1 MSLHNLL
8 LSISKQRST
17 PQPGPSQSAASANQK
32 LSGAPS
38 PLVPC
43 VYIALQC
50 PRCAEIRQALNATPI
65 AETVPCP
72 ECGTES
78 KFVLLGAGF
87 TRSQL
92 PFHENYSRERMHWV
106 LRDLVQLEYS
116 P

>member
-8 LSISKQRST
+8 LSISKERSA
-17 PQPGPSQSAASANQK
+17 PQLNPSRPAASADH
-32 LSGAPS
+32 APS
-38 PLVPC
+38 TLAPC

-50 PRCAEIRQALNATPI
+50 PRCAEIRQALNAAPTS
-65 AETVPCP
+65 ETVPCP
-72 ECGTES
+72 ECGADS

-87 TRSQL
+87 TRTQL

-106 LRDLVQLEYS
+106 LRDLMPLECS